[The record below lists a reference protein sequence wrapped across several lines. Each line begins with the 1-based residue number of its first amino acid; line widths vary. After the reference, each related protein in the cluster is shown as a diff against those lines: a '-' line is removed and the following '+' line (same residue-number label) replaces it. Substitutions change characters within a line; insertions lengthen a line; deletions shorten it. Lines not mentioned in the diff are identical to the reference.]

1 MSQNSINRKIN
12 VQSGVLALIILLV
25 AFSRLVP
32 MPLNF
37 SPLAAMALFG
47 AAHFS
52 SRWKAFVIPLI
63 ATWASDLVINNTVYS
78 GYYSEFVWFYSG
90 FYWQYGGYA
99 LIVLFG
105 TLLYAKNISAVKVVG
120 GALGSGLIFFIVSN
134 FGVWAS
140 SALMIPALG
149 ASPLV
154 SEFGAWAPAFTYTP
168 DLSGLITCYAAAIP
182 FYKGTL
188 LGDMFYCVLLFGG
201 YYLLQRRFASLGAQS
216 LKHV

>member
-1 MSQNSINRKIN
+1 MTKKIN
-12 VQSGVLALIILLV
+12 VQSGAVALIIVLI
-25 AFSRLVP
+25 AFSRLLP

-52 SRWKAFVIPLI
+52 SRWKAFLIPLI
-63 ATWASDLVINNTVYS
+63 ATWASDLVINNTIYS

-105 TLLYAKNISAVKVVG
+105 TLLYAKNISAVKIVG

-140 SALMIPALG
+140 STSMIPALG
-149 ASPLV
+149 TSPVV
-154 SEFGAWAPAFTYTP
+154 SGFGTWAPAFIYTP
-168 DLSGLITCYAAAIP
+168 DLNGLITCYVAAIP

-201 YYLLQRRFASLGAQS
+201 YYLLQRRFASLGTQS
-216 LKHV
+216 LKYV